1 VTSTEKERAVKKILL
16 LLDEESD
23 TTTLTNLAELA
34 DVDLVKTKDARRA
47 LRLLRRHSPDFVL
60 CTGRIRQK
68 ENGRYILEL

>member
-1 VTSTEKERAVKKILL
+1 MKKILL